1 VTSMRGTSDQSTKSQ
16 DENIDLHR
24 RPFQRLERKGRQLPL
39 LLHRNM
45 RSTVTPA
52 IILAL
57 LCSACGSL
65 PKIPSTLAERST
77 SYSYIPLDPLAV
89 ITIPGTSCTNQDSKY
104 KELLDSLPDQSVRLA
119 VGKFDASGA
128 LVYGPVQATVSTGV
142 YQVVLDYISVDTSN
156 VAVYVERFTLPK
168 IDSKGRTIPARPL
181 SVFDDT
187 YQELTTYTIRGSM
200 ISKIADHL
208 PSAKPSGSNPSSAGE
223 IVVPGEE
230 VVVPVYVGIGLRL
243 TASVLVLK
251 AGAKLSSLGA
261 IAAEAEAGR
270 LTGSLVVQTLGVSGK
285 SVSTALPLPSELTQ
299 TTVQNAILSL
309 GSIKATLYVSDTTQ
323 IAPRVVGIYNP
334 IGGGQQVVNGIISVL
349 ARSPIEWR
357 RPCSNPTNAPI
368 VR

>member
-1 VTSMRGTSDQSTKSQ
+1 M
-16 DENIDLHR
+16 HR
-24 RPFQRLERKGRQLPL
+24 RLCQRLERKWRQLFPL
-39 LLHRNM
+39 LHHDM
-45 RSTVTPA
+45 RSIVTA
-52 IILAL
+52 GMILVL

-65 PKIPSTLAERST
+65 PKTPTTLAERST

-89 ITIPGTSCTNQDSKY
+89 TTAPGKSCVNEDSKY

-128 LVYGPVQATVSTGV
+128 LVYGPVQATVSTGI

-156 VAVYVERFTLPK
+156 VTVYVERFTLPK
-168 IDSKGRTIPARPL
+168 IDAKGQTIPARPL

-187 YQELTTYTIRGSM
+187 YHEPTTYTIHGSM
-200 ISKIADHL
+200 TTRIGDRLS
-208 PSAKPSGSNPSSAGE
+208 STKPSGSNPGSADE
-223 IVVPGEE
+223 VRPPGEE

-323 IAPRVVGIYNP
+323 IVPRVVGIYNP

-349 ARSPIEWR
+349 ARSPIEWY
-357 RPCSNPTNAPI
+357 RPCSNPKNLPI
-368 VR
+368 ER